1 MGHRVTPTNFVSQCD
16 LFQNLC
22 VYSNNMDKQDVV
34 PCMVSLLN
42 YHGEIKESERGV
54 KNLQKKKDF
63 TRQYKET

>member
-1 MGHRVTPTNFVSQCD
+1 
-16 LFQNLC
+16 
-22 VYSNNMDKQDVV
+22 MDKQDVV